1 MKHRWFLY
9 LFMIVIV
16 LASCGVQPASDSQDE
31 SPQDPQPVP
40 PQEMVQEPTSTPDSI
55 LPEPTQQ
62 EAVDFSS
69 APVNKFVDLAKN
81 DLVKT
86 LSIDSAQID
95 LIETQEI
102 IWPDAALGCPKPGV
116 FYTQGTVPGYRI
128 RLSVAGAEYIYHT
141 DLNGRVLQCP
151 SLDSVSTQDP
161 NIGVPIQ

>member
-1 MKHRWFLY
+1 MKRSRFLY
-9 LFMIVIV
+9 LLMVVI
-16 LASCGVQPASDSQDE
+16 LLISCGPQPANDSADA

-55 LPEPTQQ
+55 LPEPTQP

-95 LIETQEI
+95 LVETQEI
-102 IWPDAALGCPKPGV
+102 IWPNAALGCPKPGV

-151 SLDSVSTQDP
+151 LLDSVSTQDP
-161 NIGVPIQ
+161 NIGVPIK

>member
-1 MKHRWFLY
+1 MKQCWLPY
-9 LFMIVIV
+9 LLMIVII
-16 LASCGVQPASDSQDE
+16 LAGCGGQPASGSQDE

-62 EAVDFSS
+62 EQVDFSS

-86 LSIDSAQID
+86 LSVDSTLID
-95 LIETQEI
+95 LVETQEI
-102 IWPDAALGCPKPGV
+102 IWPDGSLGCPKQGV

-128 RLSVAGAEYIYHT
+128 RLSVAGAEYVYHT

-161 NIGVPIQ
+161 NIGVPIK

>member
-16 LASCGVQPASDSQDE
+16 LASCGVQPANDSQNE
-31 SPQDPQPVP
+31 SPRDPQPVP
-40 PQEMVQEPTSTPDSI
+40 TQEMVQEPTSTPDSI
-55 LPEPTQQ
+55 LPEPTQP

-95 LIETQEI
+95 LVETQEI
-102 IWPDAALGCPKPGV
+102 IWPNAALGCPKPGV

-128 RLSVAGAEYIYHT
+128 RLSVAGAEYIYHI
-141 DLNGRVLQCP
+141 DLDGRVLQCP

-161 NIGVPIQ
+161 NIGVPIK

>member
-1 MKHRWFLY
+1 MKHRWFPY
-9 LFMIVIV
+9 LLVVVIV
-16 LASCGVQPASDSQDE
+16 LAGCGGQPASGSQDE
-31 SPQDPQPVP
+31 SPQDPQPAP
-40 PQEMVQEPTSTPDSI
+40 TQEMVQEPTSTPDSI
-55 LPEPTQQ
+55 LPESTHQ

-81 DLVKT
+81 DLVKI
-86 LSIDSAQID
+86 LSIDSAQIEVV
-95 LIETQEI
+95 ETQEI

-128 RLSVAGAEYIYHT
+128 HLSVAGAEYIYHT

-161 NIGVPIQ
+161 NIGVPIK